1 MTDAFMPSQ
10 LLSPLYAG
18 AAMRAIMSDRARLQ
32 RMLDFEAALARAEAA
47 VGVITATGAVEI
59 GEACQADRYNIAALV
74 EGAGPSGNI
83 AIAVVN
89 ALTVEVGRRN
99 KQAAGFVHWG
109 ACSQDVIDT
118 ALVLE
123 LRAAI
128 DALLVDL
135 DIAIKG
141 FTTLAGRHRRTLA
154 VARTAMQQALPM
166 PFGLKL
172 AGYAAALARS
182 RDRLARLRREA
193 LPLQFGGGA
202 GTLAALGDRGFG
214 VAERLA
220 ALLDLQLPDAPW
232 HSHRDRL
239 AEVAAAFA
247 ILTGTCGKIARDVAL
262 MMQSEVGEAFEP
274 EAPGRGISSTLP
286 HQRIA
291 TGAAAALSAATVA
304 PNLVATILAA
314 QVQEHER
321 GLGGWQTEWLTFPA
335 LALVTSGALDAVVRV
350 AEGMEIDVD
359 RLRANLELSGGRI
372 MTEAIAFALAEKMGR
387 SEAQR
392 ILHELSQRAEKSKR
406 PLKDLLT
413 TDLRVKSQLT
423 SVELEKLFIP
433 LTYQGSAQLF
443 IERLVVASQSRGAR
457 RPETRAAET
466 KLPTAP
472 QLPPVTTAETEAP
485 PAERPPPPAEPPRV
499 APPLSAPAS
508 ARFEPPPMPPTPPAP
523 PATAPAEPVSVASA
537 EGTAAAPST
546 ASLHASGGDLHGTGA
561 PTAAP
566 PAGAPVVGTEPPVSA
581 SAPEASAQA
590 ASPGAEPPASK
601 DEPPADD
608 DAPGAF
614 MDVLTRAEAEAQAAA
629 LSGDKRKPS

>member
-1 MTDAFMPSQ
+1 M
-10 LLSPLYAG
+10 
-18 AAMRAIMSDRARLQ
+18 
-32 RMLDFEAALARAEAA
+32 
-47 VGVITATGAVEI
+47 
-59 GEACQADRYNIAALV
+59 
-74 EGAGPSGNI
+74 
-83 AIAVVN
+83 VN

-154 VARTAMQQALPM
+154 VARTLMQQALPM

-247 ILTGTCGKIARDVAL
+247 ILAGTCGKIARDVAL

-274 EAPGRGISSTLP
+274 EAPGRGVSSTLP

-321 GLGGWQTEWLTFPA
+321 GLWRLADRMADVPGARAGHLGRARRRRPRRRRDGDRRRSPA
-335 LALVTSGALDAVVRV
+335 R
-350 AEGMEIDVD
+350 
-359 RLRANLELSGGRI
+359 
-372 MTEAIAFALAEKMGR
+372 
-387 SEAQR
+387 QP
-392 ILHELSQRAEKSKR
+392 RAE
-406 PLKDLLT
+406 
-413 TDLRVKSQLT
+413 
-423 SVELEKLFIP
+423 
-433 LTYQGSAQLF
+433 
-443 IERLVVASQSRGAR
+443 R
-457 RPETRAAET
+457 RPDHDRGDRFCACRKDGPLGSPEN
-466 KLPTAP
+466 
-472 QLPPVTTAETEAP
+472 
-485 PAERPPPPAEPPRV
+485 PA
-499 APPLSAPAS
+499 
-508 ARFEPPPMPPTPPAP
+508 
-523 PATAPAEPVSVASA
+523 
-537 EGTAAAPST
+537 
-546 ASLHASGGDLHGTGA
+546 
-561 PTAAP
+561 
-566 PAGAPVVGTEPPVSA
+566 
-581 SAPEASAQA
+581 
-590 ASPGAEPPASK
+590 
-601 DEPPADD
+601 
-608 DAPGAF
+608 
-614 MDVLTRAEAEAQAAA
+614 
-629 LSGDKRKPS
+629 